1 MEPNELATREEA
13 LRNER
18 RTERLLRQSGLPVEK
33 TFRTFEPKRLSL
45 ALQLHIER
53 LKNGTFLEQAINVI
67 AMGKPALGRAIW
79 EQRLG
84 MNWCLPVMR
93 SSGPRPVI
101 SCSTCLLSSET

>member
-1 MEPNELATREEA
+1 MIVYSLMEPNELATREEA

-33 TFRTFEPKRLSL
+33 TFRTFEPKRLSP

-93 SSGPRPVI
+93 SSGP
-101 SCSTCLLSSET
+101 